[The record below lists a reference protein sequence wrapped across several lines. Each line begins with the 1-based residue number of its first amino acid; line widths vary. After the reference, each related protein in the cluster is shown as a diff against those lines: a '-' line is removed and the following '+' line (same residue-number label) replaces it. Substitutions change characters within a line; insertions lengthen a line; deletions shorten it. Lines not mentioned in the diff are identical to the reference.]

1 MVRTF
6 NFNSYVDLFSYI
18 VTTKPISIRKAEGNA
33 KALVDDMHVVQSV
46 GKVKNGFKADE
57 LGNDK
62 VNTNFKK
69 IKKNLI
75 PIYDKSLVD
84 IENEEIVSSGDK
96 DNMCTNLEEI
106 ISKYDKKI
114 YSFVYN
120 IVRNREEAM
129 DITQD
134 FFVKAIKYIHSY
146 NSGKNFATWM
156 FNYRKEY
163 YLRLSEKKES

>member
-1 MVRTF
+1 M
-6 NFNSYVDLFSYI
+6 
-18 VTTKPISIRKAEGNA
+18 RKEEG
-33 KALVDDMHVVQSV
+33 LSSV
-46 GKVKNGFKADE
+46 
-57 LGNDK
+57 
-62 VNTNFKK
+62 
-69 IKKNLI
+69 
-75 PIYDKSLVD
+75 
-84 IENEEIVSSGDK
+84 DK

-134 FFVKAIKYIHSY
+134 SFVKAIKYIHSY

-156 FNYRKEY
+156 CTIEKNTNYD
-163 YLRLSEKKES
+163 YLKKKSHNIAASSIENEESM

>member
-1 MVRTF
+1 
-6 NFNSYVDLFSYI
+6 
-18 VTTKPISIRKAEGNA
+18 
-33 KALVDDMHVVQSV
+33 MHVVQSV

-75 PIYDKSLVD
+75 PIYDVSLVD
-84 IENEEIVSSGDK
+84 MENEEIVSSGDK

-146 NSGKNFATWM
+146 DSGKNFATWM
-156 FNYRKEY
+156 FTIEKSTTYD
-163 YLRLSEKKES
+163 YLKKKSHNITASSIENEESM